1 MVYLH
6 NDKEQFVEAINLT
19 VYKSGL
25 PEEVAE
31 KDYYVTMIL
40 RYLYAVPLTKRLSKG
55 TIL

>member
-6 NDKEQFVEAINLT
+6 NDKEQFAEAINLT

-25 PEEVAE
+25 PEEVVE

-40 RYLYAVPLTKRLSKG
+40 RCNY
-55 TIL
+55 